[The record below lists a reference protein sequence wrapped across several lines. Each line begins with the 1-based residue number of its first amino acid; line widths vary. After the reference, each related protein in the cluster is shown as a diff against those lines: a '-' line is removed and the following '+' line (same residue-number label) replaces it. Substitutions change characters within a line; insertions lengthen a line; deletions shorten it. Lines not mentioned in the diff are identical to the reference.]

1 LVIAYGKRLVNHRW
15 MAGAVRIAAMGY
27 GIPGSV
33 IAVGIMA
40 AVGQVDQWVGDWLST
55 SWQVESG
62 LFLSGTVYA
71 LIFAYIVRFLAVSL
85 STIDTSLL
93 KIKPNLD
100 EAARS
105 LGENTPGILYKVH
118 TPLLWGGL
126 LTAGMLLFVDV
137 MKELPATL
145 IMRPSDYETLAVR
158 VFLYAADE
166 RLNEAAAPALAIL
179 AVGLLPVLFLSW
191 QIARVRRR

>member
-1 LVIAYGKRLVNHRW
+1 
-15 MAGAVRIAAMGY
+15 
-27 GIPGSV
+27 
-33 IAVGIMA
+33 
-40 AVGQVDQWVGDWLST
+40 
-55 SWQVESG
+55 
-62 LFLSGTVYA
+62 
-71 LIFAYIVRFLAVSL
+71 
-85 STIDTSLL
+85 
-93 KIKPNLD
+93 
-100 EAARS
+100 
-105 LGENTPGILYKVH
+105 
-118 TPLLWGGL
+118 
-126 LTAGMLLFVDV
+126 MLLFVDV